1 MKFLNSNKQNDKI
14 INLAGLETC
23 LVNGGNGNSEGK
35 CTCYCGKNYYL
46 DGHKD
51 NTKDNMRDC
60 SDYCFIEYAETVSN
74 CYKIM
79 PVKEELEYS
88 NKNDDDNNT
97 PVLSPFAP
105 LSPEA
110 LASYII

>member
-1 MKFLNSNKQNDKI
+1 MPVQIGVKKSAEL
-14 INLAGLETC
+14 G
-23 LVNGGNGNSEGK
+23 
-35 CTCYCGKNYYL
+35 
-46 DGHKD
+46 
-51 NTKDNMRDC
+51 MRDC

-79 PVKEELEYS
+79 PVKEELEYF

-110 LASYII
+110 LASCII